1 MRARF
6 ASMDSVGPVVPITTV
21 ATHTVYK
28 VLDGPYPNTEKVTS
42 TTYEVTTYDKNGKL
56 TTSTNVYQ
64 TDYLV

>member
-1 MRARF
+1 
-6 ASMDSVGPVVPITTV
+6 MDSVGPVVPVTTV
-21 ATHTVYK
+21 SSHTVYK

-64 TDYLV
+64 SDFLV